1 LRALGVSK
9 WAGVLAFCAARG
21 LDAGRVLAVGDSDND
36 VELLEGACFALAV
49 ADASAAVLACADQV
63 LAPASEGG
71 WAEIVE
77 LLGLSGG

>member
-1 LRALGVSK
+1 
-9 WAGVLAFCAARG
+9 
-21 LDAGRVLAVGDSDND
+21 
-36 VELLEGACFALAV
+36 V